1 MKITPFIFR
10 AQKTGLILKKNE
22 KIRKQKTIIFPLE
35 DKFSI
40 IKKEY

>member
-1 MKITPFIFR
+1 MKITPFIFHV
-10 AQKTGLILKKNE
+10 QKTGLILKENK

-40 IKKEY
+40 TKKEY

>member
-10 AQKTGLILKKNE
+10 IQKTGLILKENK

-40 IKKEY
+40 MKKEY